1 MSVTQSQCNTHSL
14 GLGDQFEMVKEKYRE
29 ANLLLGDIVKVHTVL
44 FLLRCGVLQ
53 PQPGDSKQQ
62 DRGRPGPVHGAE
74 QVDLGGREGAGRHS
88 LLPQLRHRVP
98 PGEIL
103 SQSI

>member
-44 FLLRCGVLQ
+44 FFI
-53 PQPGDSKQQ
+53 
-62 DRGRPGPVHGAE
+62 E
-74 QVDLGGREGAGRHS
+74 S
-88 LLPQLRHRVP
+88 LSP
-98 PGEIL
+98 PTETR
-103 SQSI
+103 

>member
-1 MSVTQSQCNTHSL
+1 MTQCNSHSL

-29 ANLLLGDIVKVHTVL
+29 ANLLLGDIVV
-44 FLLRCGVLQ
+44 FLLKCGVIR

-88 LLPQLRHRVP
+88 LLPQLRHRVLA
-98 PGEIL
+98 GEIL
-103 SQSI
+103 NQSI